1 MGMWLNEL
9 LLVVMAFLV
18 VLLLVLAALVSR
30 AMGARPKEVEVEQ
43 VEKVLVEYGF
53 EGEGGGVG
61 LESSEVDLGKPVE
74 ELGGPGGEAF
84 LVEPAVDEADTLEQP
99 QAEPPSYTL
108 SQPPASEVQGQ
119 ESPEVVIDLGVTQ
132 CPHCGSSVPRT
143 MFCINCGKELKQE

>member
-18 VLLLVLAALVSR
+18 VLILVLAALVSR
-30 AMGARPKEVEVEQ
+30 AMGTRPKEVEVEQ

-99 QAEPPSYTL
+99 QAEPPSSTL
-108 SQPPASEVQGQ
+108 IQPDSEDQGQ
-119 ESPEVVIDLGVTQ
+119 ESPEVVIDLGVIK
-132 CPHCGSSVPRT
+132 CPYCGSSVPRT

>member
-18 VLLLVLAALVSR
+18 VLILVLAALVSR

-53 EGEGGGVG
+53 EEEGEDGG
-61 LESSEVDLGKPVE
+61 LESSEVDSGEPAE
-74 ELGGPGGEAF
+74 ELSPEGEVF
-84 LVEPAVDEADTLEQP
+84 LGEPAVDEADTLEQP
-99 QAEPPSYTL
+99 QAEPPSSTL
-108 SQPPASEVQGQ
+108 IQPDSEAQGQ
-119 ESPEVVIDLGVTQ
+119 ESPEVVIDLGVIQ
-132 CPHCGSSVPRT
+132 CPYCGSSVPRT